1 MATITASAYIFLLPS
16 LIPLHLDS
24 SIIKDFT
31 SVDRLTSTDSSDS
44 IFSNALIT
52 SDDLF
57 DKGNTL
63 SPLSTFVGQPIF
75 SSISTISLLSNCLN
89 ALYKN
94 FELLTTFSIIVFI
107 SEALVMLQRP
117 LPVM

>member
-16 LIPLHLDS
+16 LTPLHIES
-24 SIIKDFT
+24 SIIRDFT
-31 SVDRLTSTDSSDS
+31 SAERLTSTNRSDS

-52 SDDLF
+52 SDDLS
-57 DKGNTL
+57 DRGNTL
-63 SPLSTFVGQPIF
+63 SPLSTFVGQPAF
-75 SSISTISLLSNCLN
+75 SSISTMPLLSNCLN

-94 FELLTTFSIIVFI
+94 LELLTTFSIIVFI

-117 LPVM
+117 LPVI